1 MMMGKRRWGGEI
13 GGDNMTTI
21 QIEILESEVDDLLEI
36 LYAVETLLITPAVK
50 PLAEQ
55 IADRIIAAA
64 VEKVDHSE

>member
-1 MMMGKRRWGGEI
+1 MTMVKRRWGAEI

-36 LYAVETLLITPAVK
+36 LYTVETPLITTAVK
-50 PLAEQ
+50 PLAER

-64 VEKVDHSE
+64 VEKVDHEE

>member
-1 MMMGKRRWGGEI
+1 MTMVKRRWGEEI

-36 LYAVETLLITPAVK
+36 LYTVETPLITPAVK
-50 PLAEQ
+50 PLAER

-64 VEKVDHSE
+64 VEKVDHEE